1 MQNMGGQEYME
12 DKILPAHLGAPGAQ
26 PWHLGGQE
34 DLSLPTH
41 PTPATWVHGHGW
53 VGRLTECRPS
63 GPHRLATPSYQMQ
76 MQRQNELFSQ
86 KH

>member
-41 PTPATWVHGHGW
+41 PNPATWVPGHGW
-53 VGRLTECRPS
+53 VGRLA
-63 GPHRLATPSYQMQ
+63 LIMTPYDSYDS
-76 MQRQNELFSQ
+76 L
-86 KH
+86 